1 MSIDI
6 TITQKGLLKKAL
18 PLPVILGKDLQ
29 YGALEGERLEPGKLG
44 EADLI
49 AYLPEA
55 IGRGIQIFWR
65 EGEKMKVELRSLT
78 PTTREELR
86 AFYDCVGRIAA
97 HWKCDLEVDGEKT
110 TLRDFQAGFE
120 NQVSFTLRALRS
132 MSQEILEGKHE
143 SLTLHSAMFPLT
155 LGREE
160 AERFAGAES
169 LSGFRDFLHEKQNM
183 DVYYAAPMF
192 YRDGEGVLGLFALRE
207 GVRSVFPKVP
217 RVPLGMRD
225 PETGKAL
232 QVDRWEITLGD
243 ADMKQVGQV
252 SYDIFLA
259 RLPAA
264 KVSRFDGGSVLV
276 EGLTLSELQKIAE

>member
-1 MSIDI
+1 
-6 TITQKGLLKKAL
+6 
-18 PLPVILGKDLQ
+18 
-29 YGALEGERLEPGKLG
+29 
-44 EADLI
+44 
-49 AYLPEA
+49 
-55 IGRGIQIFWR
+55 
-65 EGEKMKVELRSLT
+65 
-78 PTTREELR
+78 
-86 AFYDCVGRIAA
+86 
-97 HWKCDLEVDGEKT
+97 
-110 TLRDFQAGFE
+110 
-120 NQVSFTLRALRS
+120 
-132 MSQEILEGKHE
+132 
-143 SLTLHSAMFPLT
+143 
-155 LGREE
+155 
-160 AERFAGAES
+160 
-169 LSGFRDFLHEKQNM
+169 M

-264 KVSRFDGGSVLV
+264 KGSRFDGGSVLV

>member
-18 PLPVILGKDLQ
+18 PLSVLLGKDLQ

-143 SLTLHSAMFPLT
+143 SLTLYSAMFPLT

-192 YRDGEGVLGLFALRE
+192 YRDGEGVLGLFVLRE

-217 RVPLGMRD
+217 QVPLGMRD

-232 QVDRWEITLGD
+232 QVDRWEIALGD
-243 ADMKQVGQV
+243 VDMKQVGQV
-252 SYDIFLA
+252 SYDTFLA
-259 RLPAA
+259 RLPADR
-264 KVSRFDGGSVLV
+264 VPRFDGGSVLL
-276 EGLTLSELQKIAE
+276 EGLTLSQLQKIAE